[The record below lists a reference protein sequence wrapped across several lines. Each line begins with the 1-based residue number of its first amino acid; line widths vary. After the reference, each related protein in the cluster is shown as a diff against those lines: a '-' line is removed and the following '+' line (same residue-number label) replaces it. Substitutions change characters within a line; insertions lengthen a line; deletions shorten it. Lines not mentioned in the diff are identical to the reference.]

1 MKLWKLLDS
10 TEKNET
16 PIDIPK
22 EAKNEGI
29 FVIINVVNIQ

>member
-1 MKLWKLLDS
+1 MKLWKLFDS

-29 FVIINVVNIQ
+29 FVSINAVYIQ